1 MALSDSQVD
10 AAITA
15 LETALATGEL
25 TVEYNGRR
33 VTYRSATDIA
43 AALDYFKRRKSGVP
57 ASGPAPATADRG
69 SYASFERD

>member
-1 MALSDSQVD
+1 MALSDAQVD
-10 AAITA
+10 EAITA

-25 TVEYNGRR
+25 TVEYAGRR
-33 VTYRSATDIA
+33 VTYRSAAEIVS
-43 AALDYFKRRKSGVP
+43 ALDYFKRRKTGVP